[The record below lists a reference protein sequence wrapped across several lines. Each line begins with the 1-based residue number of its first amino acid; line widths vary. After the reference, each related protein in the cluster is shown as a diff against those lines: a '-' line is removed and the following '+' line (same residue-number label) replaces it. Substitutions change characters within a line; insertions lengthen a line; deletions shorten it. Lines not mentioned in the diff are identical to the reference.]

1 MASFFYASPR
11 RDSCRLG
18 VLSCVDCQVGKVVRG
33 NRLRGVADV
42 GEMLD
47 LLREGEWEVFR
58 RGEQSD
64 YSEAF
69 RELVTHHAATTMAS
83 FFNGKVCR
91 SAKCAGCRSDAVAK
105 VEAMNSVDVAI
116 GPDVTCVAQAV
127 KAFFQDKVDTRC
139 ETCNATAATD
149 GGLKP
154 PNSIFTRG
162 RALFPR
168 QAGTRRYLAKRAP
181 AVNC

>member
-1 MASFFYASPR
+1 MEACNRNGLRNLGSSCYLNALVQALARVACVASFFYASPR

-116 GPDVTCVAQAV
+116 GPDETCVAQAV
-127 KAFFQDKVDTRC
+127 EAFFPGQ
-139 ETCNATAATD
+139 
-149 GGLKP
+149 G
-154 PNSIFTRG
+154 
-162 RALFPR
+162 
-168 QAGTRRYLAKRAP
+168 
-181 AVNC
+181 